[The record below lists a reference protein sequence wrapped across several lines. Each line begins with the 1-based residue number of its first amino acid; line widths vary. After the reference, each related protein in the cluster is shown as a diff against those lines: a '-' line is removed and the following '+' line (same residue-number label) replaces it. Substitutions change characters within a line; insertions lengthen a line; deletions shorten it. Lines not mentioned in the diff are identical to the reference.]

1 MRVRDCL
8 LHFFFGPVYSI
19 YAESLS
25 LLRISTPMDGLVW
38 YGNLKFKLTFPTRYM
53 VLVLY
58 RGTHIR
64 PRLIINPPHCTVI
77 IQNQGVR

>member
-1 MRVRDCL
+1 
-8 LHFFFGPVYSI
+8 
-19 YAESLS
+19 
-25 LLRISTPMDGLVW
+25 MDGLVW